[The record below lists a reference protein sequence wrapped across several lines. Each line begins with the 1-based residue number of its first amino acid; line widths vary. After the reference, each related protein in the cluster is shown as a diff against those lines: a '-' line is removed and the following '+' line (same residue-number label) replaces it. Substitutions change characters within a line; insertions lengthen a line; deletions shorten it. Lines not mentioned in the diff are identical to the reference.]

1 MVPAWLHTTA
11 LLSLAAGFVIAFWI
25 GVDEW
30 RRPQR
35 MWIMN
40 LVWPI
45 TALFGTF
52 ITLVGYLL
60 YGRQPAKSDTKESDD
75 RPKEEIPFPV
85 MVAKGATHC
94 GSGCT
99 IGDLLA
105 EWLAFSVPAVAVWL
119 GWNTLFEEKM
129 FAVWIL
135 DFLFAFAIG
144 VAFQYF
150 TIKPM
155 RQLSVRQGLIQAV
168 KADALSLSAW
178 QIGMYAFMAFAQFQ
192 IFRGLLGVP
201 LEVATP
207 EFWFMMQIAML
218 FGFITSYPV
227 NWWLMSKAIK
237 ERM

>member
-11 LLSLAAGFVIAFWI
+11 LLSLAAGFAIALWI
-25 GVDEW
+25 SLDEW
-30 RRPQR
+30 RHPQR

-52 ITLVGYLL
+52 ITLVGYHL
-60 YGRQPAKSDTKESDD
+60 YGRQSSNDQEGDD
-75 RPKEEIPFPV
+75 ERETEEIPFPI
-85 MVAKGATHC
+85 MVAKGASHC

-99 IGDLLA
+99 IGDLIA
-105 EWLAFSVPAVAVWL
+105 EWLAFSIPTIAVWL
-119 GWNTLFEEKM
+119 GWRTLFEEKM
-129 FAVWIL
+129 FAIWIL
-135 DFLFAFAIG
+135 DLLLAFAIG

-155 RQLSVRQGLIQAV
+155 RQLSVRQGLVQAV
-168 KADALSLSAW
+168 KADALSLCAW

-192 IFRGLLGVP
+192 IFRGLFGVP
-201 LEVATP
+201 LEVASP
-207 EFWFMMQIAML
+207 EFWFMMQIAMI

-227 NWWLMSKAIK
+227 NWWLISTGIK

>member
-1 MVPAWLHTTA
+1 MVPVWLHTTA
-11 LLSLAAGFVIAFWI
+11 LLSLAAGFAIALWI
-25 GVDEW
+25 GLDEW
-30 RRPQR
+30 RHPQR

-52 ITLVGYLL
+52 ITLVGYHL
-60 YGRQPAKSDTKESDD
+60 YGRQSSSDLEGDD
-75 RPKEEIPFPV
+75 EREKEEIPFPI
-85 MVAKGATHC
+85 MVAKGASHC

-99 IGDLLA
+99 IGDLIA
-105 EWLAFSVPAVAVWL
+105 EWLAFSIPTIAVWL
-119 GWNTLFEEKM
+119 GWRTLFEEKM

-135 DFLFAFAIG
+135 DFLLAFAIG

-155 RQLSVRQGLIQAV
+155 RQLSVRQGLVQAV
-168 KADALSLSAW
+168 KADALSLCAW
-178 QIGMYAFMAFAQFQ
+178 QVGMYAFMAFAQFL
-192 IFRGLLGVP
+192 IFRGLFGVP
-201 LEVATP
+201 LEVASP
-207 EFWFMMQIAML
+207 EFWFMMQIAMI

-227 NWWLMSKAIK
+227 NWRLIRTGIK

>member
-1 MVPAWLHTTA
+1 MVPVWIHTIA
-11 LLSLAAGFVIAFWI
+11 LLSLVAGLLIALWI
-25 GVDEW
+25 GFDEW
-30 RRPQR
+30 RHPQK

-40 LVWPI
+40 VVWPV

-52 ITLVGYLL
+52 ITLVGYHL
-60 YGRQPAKSDTKESDD
+60 YGRRSSTHDAGSGNDTS
-75 RPKEEIPFPV
+75 KEETPFPV

-99 IGDLLA
+99 IGDLCA
-105 EWLAFSVPAVAVWL
+105 EWLAFFAPTITIWF
-119 GWNTLFEEKM
+119 GWRSLFEEKM

-155 RQLSVRQGLIQAV
+155 RHLSVRQGLVQAV
-168 KADALSLSAW
+168 KADTFSLCAW

-207 EFWFMMQIAML
+207 EFWFMMQIAMIC
-218 FGFITSYPV
+218 GFITSYPV
-227 NWWLMSKAIK
+227 NWWLIRRGIK